1 MFKNLQNNLMFHV
14 VKGLF
19 KVKLQNDNFL
29 LRVMTKMEKL
39 CPVKAILNGSFLDE
53 AILFT

>member
-29 LRVMTKMEKL
+29 LRVMKKMEKL